1 MDDAHLT
8 VPAHL
13 RPALGAA
20 AEWELETATDGFWP
34 DAPDE
39 RIEKREEIMRAVRLV
54 EMWEADSCSREQIA
68 KLARAAAAEQD
79 PGRWPR
85 TVEEAEELVRRAPLT
100 RDLIVLRDVLG
111 GRPTQEE
118 LDALD

>member
-1 MDDAHLT
+1 MDDADLI

-20 AEWELETATDGFWP
+20 AECELEMATDGFWP
-34 DAPDE
+34 DEPGD

-54 EMWEADSCSREQIA
+54 EMWEADSCSREQVA

-100 RDLIVLRDVLG
+100 RDLIVLRDALG